1 MLKVGITGG
10 IGTGKSTVARIFSA
24 LGLPVYE
31 ADQRAKSIIE
41 DDSEVVKKIKDLL
54 GKDAYFSNGKYNKTF
69 VAGKVFENQELLKQ
83 LNGIVHPAV
92 GEDFENWVNQHQQ
105 AQYVIKEAAI
115 MGRNSG
121 LDKIIVV
128 TSPLE
133 LRIDRIKKRDGR
145 SADEIKKIITN
156 QKTENDFLH
165 LADFLIEN
173 NEVDFIIPQVLTID
187 SSIKSL

>member
-24 LGLPVYE
+24 LGVPVYE

-41 DDSEVVKKIKDLL
+41 DDSEVVKKIKGLL
-54 GKDAYFSNGKYNKTF
+54 GNDAYFSNGKYNKTF
-69 VAGKVFENQELLKQ
+69 VASKVFENQELLKQ

-92 GEDFENWVNQHQQ
+92 GEDFENWINQHRQ

-115 MGRNSG
+115 MGRHSG

-133 LRIDRIKKRDGR
+133 LRIERIKKRDGR
-145 SADEIKKIITN
+145 SVDEIKKIITN
-156 QKTENDFLH
+156 QKTENEFLH
-165 LADFLIEN
+165 LADFVIEN
-173 NEVDFIIPQVLTID
+173 NEVDFIIPQVLRINDNLKT
-187 SSIKSL
+187 